1 MDEQNNAWLTVTSTK
16 DIQKFLSID
25 QVIENFLYSYSQLG
39 KEFSVSITEMADEQH
54 HIPASGNLNY
64 KGVTVASFDF
74 EVSEDAGENRFLSI
88 GIVDANIYFS
98 RMFALGR
105 SCIEYFSERLNSL
118 RSVSRYCSDAIGLM
132 SLVVSKW
139 PNQVIG
145 ALQIDMFKTGPS
157 AVSVTTQFSFDDDA
171 DRDNLR
177 VDVSFIQRFIYP
189 YQSQIPVSTD
199 DGEQY
204 DAALPAIQVIVHT
217 NPNELSQDQREIIN
231 LIRETA
237 TDLDRQR
244 QAHTAAEEQLMSA
257 SCGQYYDGSAINTHV
272 IAAFTRTLEAE
283 VNKLTSVIGQLPEKY
298 HAAVLNGHSHIN
310 RAYEQPFDINVTLPQ
325 ADHELDDTAQT
336 LISIRLDAHQLTAY
350 RHFSRF
356 ATLVQTQQLAQQP
369 KELQQWAHQAP
380 AALIGSA
387 AIDLIVDRIGAIKLQ
402 LEQTYDQ
409 LGLTVIPKIDYDPLN
424 QPADYDVS
432 ALIVP
437 AELSVADYDTL
448 DDSQILG
455 AMHFRKHLGNAELT
469 PSDLTADRL
478 GTKMTALELSSRAK
492 LSQQQVNA
500 LINLYMLAIDS
511 FDGTGL
517 IDMPSEDDVRE
528 GNQIDPSQMGTA
540 SVDQVA
546 KEIHDELNHD
556 DDHHD
561 AGGDD
566 TANDQDDQ
574 DDQDE

>member
-1 MDEQNNAWLTVTSTK
+1 MDEQNNAWLTVASTK

-25 QVIENFLYSYSQLG
+25 QVIENFLSAYSQLG

-54 HIPASGNLNY
+54 HIPASGSLDY
-64 KGVTVASFDF
+64 KGVTVALFDF

-98 RMFALGR
+98 RVFALGR

-118 RSVSRYCSDAIGLM
+118 RSVSHYCSDAIGLM

-177 VDVSFIQRFIYP
+177 VDVSFIQRFISP
-189 YQSQIPVSTD
+189 YQSQIPISD
-199 DGEQY
+199 DSDEQS
-204 DAALPAIQVIVHT
+204 DESLPAIQVIVHT

-237 TDLDRQR
+237 NNLDHQR
-244 QAHTAAEEQLMSA
+244 QAYSATEKQLLPA
-257 SCGQYYDGSAINTHV
+257 SCGQFYDGSIINGHV
-272 IAAFTRTLEAE
+272 VSAFTRTLEAE
-283 VNKLTSVIGQLPEKY
+283 VNKLTSVIAQLPEKY
-298 HAAVLNGHSHIN
+298 YSAVLNGHSHIN

-336 LISIRLDAHQLTAY
+336 LISIHLDAHQLNSW

-356 ATLVQTQQLAQQP
+356 ATLAQTQQLAQQP

-437 AELSVADYDTL
+437 SELSVADYDAL

-478 GTKMTALELSSRAK
+478 GTKMTALELSSHAK

-500 LINLYMLAIDS
+500 LINLYMLVIDS

-528 GNQIDPSQMGTA
+528 GNQIDPSQMGTT
-540 SVDQVA
+540 SVDQAA
-546 KEIHDELNHD
+546 KEIHDELNRN

-561 AGGDD
+561 ADGG
-566 TANDQDDQ
+566 AADDQ

>member
-25 QVIENFLYSYSQLG
+25 QVIENFLSAYSQLG

-98 RMFALGR
+98 RVFALGR

-118 RSVSRYCSDAIGLM
+118 RSISRYCNDAVGLL

-145 ALQIDMFKTGPS
+145 ALQIDMFKTSPS

-177 VDVSFIQRFIYP
+177 ADVSFIQRVIYP

-199 DGEQY
+199 DDDEQFNTS
-204 DAALPAIQVIVHT
+204 LPAIQVIVHT
-217 NPNELSQDQREIIN
+217 NPDELSQDQREIIN

-244 QAHTAAEEQLMSA
+244 QANTATEKQLLPA
-257 SCGQYYDGSAINTHV
+257 SCGQFYDGSAVNAHV
-272 IAAFTRTLEAE
+272 VAAFTRTLQAE
-283 VNKLTSVIGQLPEKY
+283 VDRLTSIIAQLPEKY
-298 HAAVLNGHSHIN
+298 YNAVLNGHSHIN

-325 ADHELDDTAQT
+325 ADGTPQA
-336 LISIRLDAHQLTAY
+336 LISIRLDDHQLTDY

-356 ATLVQTQQLAQQP
+356 ATLEQTQQLAQQP

-437 AELSVADYDTL
+437 SELSVADYDAL

-517 IDMPSEDDVRE
+517 IDMPSEDDVRK

-546 KEIHDELNHD
+546 KEIHDELNRND
-556 DDHHD
+556 DQDD
-561 AGGDD
+561 TGGD
-566 TANDQDDQ
+566 TADDQ

>member
-25 QVIENFLYSYSQLG
+25 QVIENFLSAYSQLG

-54 HIPASGNLNY
+54 HIPASGNLDY

-98 RMFALGR
+98 QMFALGR
-105 SCIEYFSERLNSL
+105 SCIEYFSERLNTV
-118 RSVSRYCSDAIGLM
+118 RSISRYCNDAVGLL

-145 ALQIDMFKTGPS
+145 ALQIDMLKTGPS

-177 VDVSFIQRFIYP
+177 VDVSFIQRCIYP

-199 DGEQY
+199 DDDEQFNTS
-204 DAALPAIQVIVHT
+204 LPAIQVIVHT
-217 NPNELSQDQREIIN
+217 NPDELSQDQREIIN

-237 TDLDRQR
+237 TNLDRQR
-244 QAHTAAEEQLMSA
+244 QAQAATEERLLPA
-257 SCGQYYDGSAINTHV
+257 SCGQFYDGSAVNAHV
-272 IAAFTRTLEAE
+272 VSAFTRTLQAE
-283 VNKLTSVIGQLPEKY
+283 VDRLTSIIAQLPEKY
-298 HAAVLNGHSHIN
+298 YNAVLNGHSHIN

-325 ADHELDDTAQT
+325 ADGTPQA
-336 LISIRLDAHQLTAY
+336 LISIRLDDHQLTDY

-356 ATLVQTQQLAQQP
+356 ATLEQTQQLAQQP
-369 KELQQWAHQAP
+369 KELQLWARQAP

-409 LGLTVIPKIDYDPLN
+409 LGLTVIPKINYDPLN

-437 AELSVADYDTL
+437 SELSVADYDTL

-469 PSDLTADRL
+469 PNDLTADRL

-517 IDMPSEDDVRE
+517 IDMPSEDDVRK

-546 KEIHDELNHD
+546 KEIHDELNRN

-561 AGGDD
+561 ADD
-566 TANDQDDQ
+566 DATDDQ

>member
-1 MDEQNNAWLTVTSTK
+1 MDEQNNAWLTVTSTE

-25 QVIENFLYSYSQLG
+25 QVIENFLSAYSQLG

-54 HIPASGNLNY
+54 HIPASGSLDY
-64 KGVTVASFDF
+64 KGVTVALFDF
-74 EVSEDAGENRFLSI
+74 EISEDAGENRFLSI

-118 RSVSRYCSDAIGLM
+118 RSISRYCNDAVGLL

-145 ALQIDMFKTGPS
+145 ALQIDMFKTSPS
-157 AVSVTTQFSFDDDA
+157 AVSVTTQFSFDNDA

-177 VDVSFIQRFIYP
+177 VDVSLIQRVIYP
-189 YQSQIPVSTD
+189 YQSQIPISTD
-199 DGEQY
+199 EDEQS
-204 DAALPAIQVIVHT
+204 DESLPAIQVIVHT
-217 NPNELSQDQREIIN
+217 NPDELSQDQREIIN

-244 QAHTAAEEQLMSA
+244 KAYSAAEEQLLPA
-257 SCGQYYDGSAINTHV
+257 SCGQFYDGSAVNAHV
-272 IAAFTRTLEAE
+272 VSAFTRTLQAE
-283 VNKLTSVIGQLPEKY
+283 VDRLTSIIAQLPEKY
-298 HAAVLNGHSHIN
+298 YNAVLNGHSHIN

-325 ADHELDDTAQT
+325 ADGTPQA
-336 LISIRLDAHQLTAY
+336 LISIRLDDHQLTAY

-387 AIDLIVDRIGAIKLQ
+387 AIDLIVDRIGAIKMQ
-402 LEQTYDQ
+402 LEENYDQ

-424 QPADYDVS
+424 QPSDYDVS

-437 AELSVADYDTL
+437 SELSVADYDTL

-455 AMHFRKHLGNAELT
+455 AMHFRKHLGNAELN

-517 IDMPSEDDVRE
+517 IDMASEDDVRD
-528 GNQIDPSQMGTA
+528 NKQINPLQMGTA
-540 SVDQVA
+540 SVDQLT
-546 KEIHDELNHD
+546 KQISDELNHR

-561 AGGDD
+561 AGGD
-566 TANDQDDQ
+566 AA

>member
-1 MDEQNNAWLTVTSTK
+1 M
-16 DIQKFLSID
+16 
-25 QVIENFLYSYSQLG
+25 
-39 KEFSVSITEMADEQH
+39 
-54 HIPASGNLNY
+54 
-64 KGVTVASFDF
+64 
-74 EVSEDAGENRFLSI
+74 
-88 GIVDANIYFS
+88 
-98 RMFALGR
+98 
-105 SCIEYFSERLNSL
+105 
-118 RSVSRYCSDAIGLM
+118 
-132 SLVVSKW
+132 
-139 PNQVIG
+139 
-145 ALQIDMFKTGPS
+145 
-157 AVSVTTQFSFDDDA
+157 
-171 DRDNLR
+171 
-177 VDVSFIQRFIYP
+177 
-189 YQSQIPVSTD
+189 
-199 DGEQY
+199 
-204 DAALPAIQVIVHT
+204 IVHT
-217 NPNELSQDQREIIN
+217 NPDELSQDQREIIN

-244 QAHTAAEEQLMSA
+244 QANTATEKQLLPA
-257 SCGQYYDGSAINTHV
+257 SCGQFYDGSAVNAHV
-272 IAAFTRTLEAE
+272 VAAFTRTLQAE
-283 VNKLTSVIGQLPEKY
+283 VDRLTSIIAQLPEKHY
-298 HAAVLNGHSHIN
+298 NAVLNGHSHIN

-325 ADHELDDTAQT
+325 ADGTPQA

-356 ATLVQTQQLAQQP
+356 ATLEQTQQLAQQP
-369 KELQQWAHQAP
+369 KELQLWARQAP

-387 AIDLIVDRIGAIKLQ
+387 AIDLIVDRIGAIKIQ

-424 QPADYDVS
+424 QPSDYEVS

-437 AELSVADYDTL
+437 SELSVADYDAL

-517 IDMPSEDDVRE
+517 IDMPSEDDVRD
-528 GNQIDPSQMGTA
+528 GNQISPSQIETT

-556 DDHHD
+556 DDRHD
-561 AGGDD
+561 TDD
-566 TANDQDDQ
+566 SAA

>member
-25 QVIENFLYSYSQLG
+25 QVIENFLSAYSQLG
-39 KEFSVSITEMADEQH
+39 KEFTVSISEMADEQH

-64 KGVTVASFDF
+64 KGVTVALFDF

-98 RMFALGR
+98 RVFALGR
-105 SCIEYFSERLNSL
+105 SCIEYFNERLNSL
-118 RSVSRYCSDAIGLM
+118 RSVSRYCNDAVGLL

-199 DGEQY
+199 DDEQF
-204 DAALPAIQVIVHT
+204 DASLPAMQVIVHT
-217 NPNELSQDQREIIN
+217 NPDELSQDQQEIID

-237 TDLDRQR
+237 TDLNRQR
-244 QAHTAAEEQLMSA
+244 QANTVTEKQLLPA
-257 SCGQYYDGSAINTHV
+257 SCGQFYDGSAVNTHV
-272 IAAFTRTLEAE
+272 VAAFTRTLEAE
-283 VNKLTSVIGQLPEKY
+283 VDRLTSIITQLPEKY
-298 HAAVLNGHSHIN
+298 YKAVLNGHSHIN

-325 ADHELDDTAQT
+325 ADGTPQA
-336 LISIRLDAHQLTAY
+336 LISIRLDDHQLTDY

-369 KELQQWAHQAP
+369 KELQLWAHQAP

-402 LEQTYDQ
+402 LEQNYDQ

-437 AELSVADYDTL
+437 SELSIADYDSL

-455 AMHFRKHLGNAELT
+455 AMHFRKHLGNAELN

-478 GTKMTALELSSRAK
+478 GTKMTALELSSRAN
-492 LSQQQVNA
+492 LSQRQVNA

-546 KEIHDELNHD
+546 KEIHDELNHNN
-556 DDHHD
+556 DHHD
-561 AGGDD
+561 SDD
-566 TANDQDDQ
+566 DAADDQ
-574 DDQDE
+574 DD

>member
-1 MDEQNNAWLTVTSTK
+1 MDEQNNEWLTLNSSK
-16 DIQKFLSID
+16 DIQNFLSID
-25 QVIENFLYSYSQLG
+25 QVIENFLSAYSQLG
-39 KEFSVSITEMADEQH
+39 KEFSVSVSEMADDEQ
-54 HIPASGNLNY
+54 HIPASGSLNY

-118 RSVSRYCSDAIGLM
+118 RSVSRYCSDAIGLL

-145 ALQIDMFKTGPS
+145 ALQIDMLKTGPS

-204 DAALPAIQVIVHT
+204 DASLPAIQVIVHT
-217 NPNELSQDQREIIN
+217 NPDELSQDQREIIN

-244 QAHTAAEEQLMSA
+244 HAHAAAEEQLLPA
-257 SCGQYYDGSAINTHV
+257 SCGQYYDGSTINTHV

-298 HAAVLNGHSHIN
+298 YSAVLNGHSHIN

-336 LISIRLDAHQLTAY
+336 LISIHLDAHQLTAY

-437 AELSVADYDTL
+437 SELSVADYDAL

-478 GTKMTALELSSRAK
+478 GTKMAALELSSRAK

-528 GNQIDPSQMGTA
+528 GNQIDLSRMGTA

-546 KEIHDELNHD
+546 KEIHDELNHN

-561 AGGDD
+561 ADD
-566 TANDQDDQ
+566 DAADDQ

>member
-25 QVIENFLYSYSQLG
+25 QVIENFLSTYSQLG

-88 GIVDANIYFS
+88 GIADANIYFS
-98 RMFALGR
+98 RKFALGR
-105 SCIEYFSERLNSL
+105 SCIEYFSERLNTVRSL
-118 RSVSRYCSDAIGLM
+118 SRYCNDAVGLL

-145 ALQIDMFKTGPS
+145 ALQIDMFKTSPS
-157 AVSVTTQFSFDDDA
+157 AVSVTTQFSFDNDA

-177 VDVSFIQRFIYP
+177 VDVSLIQRVIYP

-199 DGEQY
+199 NGEQY
-204 DAALPAIQVIVHT
+204 DAALPAMQVIIHT
-217 NPNELSQDQREIIN
+217 NPDELSQDQREIID

-244 QAHTAAEEQLMSA
+244 QAQAATEEQLLPA
-257 SCGQYYDGSAINTHV
+257 SCGQFYDGSAINAHV
-272 IAAFTRTLEAE
+272 VAAFTRTLQAE
-283 VNKLTSVIGQLPEKY
+283 VDRLTSIIAQLPEKY
-298 HAAVLNGHSHIN
+298 YNAVLNGHSHIN

-325 ADHELDDTAQT
+325 ADGTPQA
-336 LISIRLDAHQLTAY
+336 LISIRLDDHQLTDY

-356 ATLVQTQQLAQQP
+356 ATLEQTQQLAQQP

-409 LGLTVIPKIDYDPLN
+409 LGLTVIPKINYDPLN

-437 AELSVADYDTL
+437 SELTIADYDKL

-455 AMHFRKHLGNAELT
+455 VMHFRKHLGNAELT

-478 GTKMTALELSSRAK
+478 GTKMTALELSSHAK

-546 KEIHDELNHD
+546 KEIHDELNHN

-561 AGGDD
+561 ADGG
-566 TANDQDDQ
+566 AA

>member
-1 MDEQNNAWLTVTSTK
+1 
-16 DIQKFLSID
+16 
-25 QVIENFLYSYSQLG
+25 
-39 KEFSVSITEMADEQH
+39 MADEQH

-64 KGVTVASFDF
+64 EGVTVASFDF

-98 RMFALGR
+98 QVFALGR

-118 RSVSRYCSDAIGLM
+118 RSVSRYCNDAVGLL

-145 ALQIDMFKTGPS
+145 ALQIDMFKTSPS

-171 DRDNLR
+171 DRDDLR
-177 VDVSFIQRFIYP
+177 ADVSFIQRVIYP
-189 YQSQIPVSTD
+189 YQSQIPISSD
-199 DGEQY
+199 DDDQFDES
-204 DAALPAIQVIVHT
+204 LPAMQVIIHT
-217 NPNELSQDQREIIN
+217 NPDELSQDQREIID

-244 QAHTAAEEQLMSA
+244 QAHAATEKQLLPA
-257 SCGQYYDGSAINTHV
+257 SCGQFYDGSAVNAHV
-272 IAAFTRTLEAE
+272 VSAFTRTLQAE
-283 VNKLTSVIGQLPEKY
+283 VDRLTAVIAQLPEKY
-298 HAAVLNGHSHIN
+298 YNAVLNGHSHIN

-325 ADHELDDTAQT
+325 ADGAPQA
-336 LISIRLDAHQLTAY
+336 LISIRLDDHQLTDY

-356 ATLVQTQQLAQQP
+356 ATLEQTQQLVQQP

-387 AIDLIVDRIGAIKLQ
+387 AIDLIVDRIGAIKIQ

-437 AELSVADYDTL
+437 AELSVADYGTL

-455 AMHFRKHLGNAELT
+455 AMHFRKHLGNAELN

-478 GTKMTALELSSRAK
+478 GTKMTALELSSHAN
-492 LSQQQVNA
+492 LSQRQVNA

-546 KEIHDELNHD
+546 KEIHDELNHN

-561 AGGDD
+561 AD
-566 TANDQDDQ
+566 TADDQ

>member
-25 QVIENFLYSYSQLG
+25 QVIENFLSAYSQLG

-64 KGVTVASFDF
+64 EGVTVASFDF

-98 RMFALGR
+98 RVFALGR

-118 RSVSRYCSDAIGLM
+118 RSVSRYCNDAVGLL

-145 ALQIDMFKTGPS
+145 ALQIDMFKTSPS

-171 DRDNLR
+171 DHDDLR
-177 VDVSFIQRFIYP
+177 ADVSFIQRVIYP

-199 DGEQY
+199 DDEQY
-204 DAALPAIQVIVHT
+204 DTLLPAIQVIVHT
-217 NPNELSQDQREIIN
+217 NPDELSQDQREIIN

-244 QAHTAAEEQLMSA
+244 QAQAATEEQLLPA
-257 SCGQYYDGSAINTHV
+257 SCGQFYDGSAVNAHV
-272 IAAFTRTLEAE
+272 VSAFTRTLQAE
-283 VNKLTSVIGQLPEKY
+283 VDKLTSVIAQLPEKY
-298 HAAVLNGHSHIN
+298 YNAVLNGHSHIN

-325 ADHELDDTAQT
+325 ADGTPQT
-336 LISIRLDAHQLTAY
+336 LINIRLDDHQLTAY

-356 ATLVQTQQLAQQP
+356 ATLEQTQQLAQQP
-369 KELQQWAHQAP
+369 KELQLWARQTP

-437 AELSVADYDTL
+437 SELSVADYDTL

-455 AMHFRKHLGNAELT
+455 TMHFRKHLGNAELT

-546 KEIHDELNHD
+546 KEIHDELNRN

-561 AGGDD
+561 ADGSD
-566 TANDQDDQ
+566 TADDQ

>member
-25 QVIENFLYSYSQLG
+25 QVIEDFLYSYSQLG
-39 KEFSVSITEMADEQH
+39 KEFTVSITEMADEQH

-105 SCIEYFSERLNSL
+105 SCIEYFNERLNSL
-118 RSVSRYCSDAIGLM
+118 RSLSRYCNDTVGLL

-145 ALQIDMFKTGPS
+145 ALQIDMFKTSPS

-171 DRDNLR
+171 DRDDLR
-177 VDVSFIQRFIYP
+177 ADVSFIQRFIYP
-189 YQSQIPVSTD
+189 YQSQIPISTD
-199 DGEQY
+199 DDDQFDES
-204 DAALPAIQVIVHT
+204 LPAMQVIIHT
-217 NPNELSQDQREIIN
+217 NPDELSQDQREIIN

-244 QAHTAAEEQLMSA
+244 QAHTAAEEQLLPA
-257 SCGQYYDGSAINTHV
+257 SCGQFYDGSAVNAHV
-272 IAAFTRTLEAE
+272 VSAFTRTLQAE
-283 VNKLTSVIGQLPEKY
+283 VDRLTSVIAQLPEKY
-298 HAAVLNGHSHIN
+298 YNAVLNGHSHIN

-356 ATLVQTQQLAQQP
+356 ATLEQTQQLAQQP

-387 AIDLIVDRIGAIKLQ
+387 AIDLIVDRIGAIKIQ

-437 AELSVADYDTL
+437 SELSVADYDTL

-455 AMHFRKHLGNAELT
+455 TMHFRKHLGNAELT

-517 IDMPSEDDVRE
+517 IDMPSEDDVRK

-546 KEIHDELNHD
+546 KEIHDELNHHG
-556 DDHHD
+556 DHHD
-561 AGGDD
+561 TDD
-566 TANDQDDQ
+566 ADAADDQ

>member
-1 MDEQNNAWLTVTSTK
+1 MDEQNNYWLTVKSTE

-25 QVIENFLYSYSQLG
+25 QVIENFLSAYSQLG
-39 KEFSVSITEMADEQH
+39 NEFSVSITEMADEEH

-64 KGVTVASFDF
+64 KGVTVALFDF

-98 RMFALGR
+98 QKFALGR
-105 SCIEYFSERLNSL
+105 SCIEYFSERLNTV
-118 RSVSRYCSDAIGLM
+118 RSISRYCNDAVGLL

-145 ALQIDMFKTGPS
+145 ALQIDMFKTSPS
-157 AVSVTTQFSFDDDA
+157 AVSVTTQFSFDNDA

-177 VDVSFIQRFIYP
+177 VDVSFIQRVISP
-189 YQSQIPVSTD
+189 YQSQIPISTD
-199 DGEQY
+199 EDEQS
-204 DAALPAIQVIVHT
+204 DESLPAMQVIVHT
-217 NPNELSQDQREIIN
+217 NPDELSQDQREIIN

-244 QAHTAAEEQLMSA
+244 QAYSATEKQLLPA
-257 SCGQYYDGSAINTHV
+257 SCGQFYDGSIINGHV
-272 IAAFTRTLEAE
+272 VSAFTRTLEAE
-283 VNKLTSVIGQLPEKY
+283 VNKLTSVIAQLPKKY
-298 HAAVLNGHSHIN
+298 YAAVLNGHSHIN

-325 ADHELDDTAQT
+325 ADGTPQA
-336 LISIRLDAHQLTAY
+336 LISIRLDDHQLTDY

-356 ATLVQTQQLAQQP
+356 ATLEQTQQLAQQP

-402 LEQTYDQ
+402 LEQNYDQ

-437 AELSVADYDTL
+437 SELTIADYDKL

-469 PSDLTADRL
+469 PSDLTVDRL

-517 IDMPSEDDVRE
+517 IDMPPEDDVRK
-528 GNQIDPSQMGTA
+528 GNQISPSQIETVP
-540 SVDQVA
+540 VDQVA
-546 KEIHDELNHD
+546 KEIHDELNRN

-561 AGGDD
+561 AD
-566 TANDQDDQ
+566 AADDQ

>member
-25 QVIENFLYSYSQLG
+25 QVIENFLSAYSQLG

-118 RSVSRYCSDAIGLM
+118 RSISRYCNDAVGLL

-145 ALQIDMFKTGPS
+145 TLQIDMFKTSPS
-157 AVSVTTQFSFDDDA
+157 AVSVTTQFSFDDDT
-171 DRDNLR
+171 DRDDLR
-177 VDVSFIQRFIYP
+177 ADVSFIQRVIYP

-199 DGEQY
+199 DDEQY
-204 DAALPAIQVIVHT
+204 DTLLPAIQVIVHT
-217 NPNELSQDQREIIN
+217 NPDELSQDQREIIN

-244 QAHTAAEEQLMSA
+244 QAQAATEEQLLPA
-257 SCGQYYDGSAINTHV
+257 SCGQFYDGSAVNAHV
-272 IAAFTRTLEAE
+272 VSAFTRTLQAE
-283 VNKLTSVIGQLPEKY
+283 VDRLTAVIAQLPEKY
-298 HAAVLNGHSHIN
+298 YNAVLNGHSHIN

-325 ADHELDDTAQT
+325 ADGATQT
-336 LISIRLDAHQLTAY
+336 LISIRLDDHQLTDY

-356 ATLVQTQQLAQQP
+356 ATLEQTQRLAQQP
-369 KELQQWAHQAP
+369 KELQLWAHQAP

-387 AIDLIVDRIGAIKLQ
+387 AIDLIVDRIGAIKIQ

-437 AELSVADYDTL
+437 SELSVADYDTL
-448 DDSQILG
+448 DNSQILG

-546 KEIHDELNHD
+546 KEIHDELNHN

-561 AGGDD
+561 ADGG
-566 TANDQDDQ
+566 AA